1 MEIKTIEELE
11 KHIGEYLA
19 FETTQYF
26 RDHRIVWIQKLHS
39 ISKMYCSTKQ
49 LKGARI
55 SEVDG
60 LKTYG
65 LYTAE
70 VYPRRKVYTTQP
82 KEPYGTN
89 AQQIIRTPTK
99 EEMKIFQDM
108 WRRYRML
115 GDTAILNTRTGY
127 IIKPISHT

>member
-1 MEIKTIEELE
+1 MNITTIEELE

-19 FETTQYF
+19 FETNQYF
-26 RDHRIVWIQKLHS
+26 RGQRIVWIQKLCS
-39 ISKMYCSTKQ
+39 VTKMYCSSKQ
-49 LKGARI
+49 HKNARI

-60 LKTYG
+60 LKIYG

-70 VYPRRKVYTTQP
+70 VYPRIKVYTTQP
-82 KEPYGTN
+82 TEPYGTN

-99 EEMKIFQDM
+99 EEMKTFQNM

-115 GDTAILNTRTGY
+115 GDTSILDTKRGY
-127 IIKPISHT
+127 RIEPISHT